1 MKSTLLTSPQILK
14 LWPLLEPKIEA
25 ALSHSIGEYT
35 AFDICL
41 MGLSEQAQFW
51 LTQDDDG
58 MLVTLIVTRFITSA
72 RNKSMQIMLCAGSI
86 PDWEVWTS
94 HHKTL
99 ETFAKKHGCNSLQ
112 VWGRRGWERRLRHLE
127 SATGKPYKLLYHVY
141 NMEI

>member
-1 MKSTLLTSPQILK
+1 MISSFLTPPQILK
-14 LWPLLEPKIEA
+14 LWPLLEPKVEA
-25 ALSHSIGEYT
+25 ALHHSIGEYT

-41 MGLSEQAQFW
+41 MALAEQVQVW
-51 LTQDDDG
+51 LTQDEDG
-58 MLVTLIVTRFITSA
+58 KIVTVIVTRFLPSA
-72 RNKSMQIMLCAGSI
+72 RSKSLQIMLCAGEI
-86 PDWEVWTS
+86 PNWDAWTS

-127 SATGKPYKLLYHVY
+127 SDKGKSYELLYHVY